1 MGNNTAL
8 LSCSTLENALNK
20 CAAYPRCKNS
30 RMMPL
35 LCVHVLLSYL
45 IVTDMGAIN
54 PFDVWTSCSW
64 AKRYSMVALLAVIL
78 SLSKTMGFESSEYP
92 FFRAN
97 KIGAVRFLVSSV
109 AKHRLKIA
117 RTLSS
122 FNSSGWKPFCRMTG
136 FLLRNPISL
145 PPSGARR
152 APVCSMISEPDPP
165 GKGDF
170 PGQIRPQNNILQ
182 FPVRFCII
190 NILACTHI
198 NDTLRERE
206 E

>member
-109 AKHRLKIA
+109 AKHRSKMA

-122 FNSSGWKPFCRMTG
+122 FNSSGWKPSCRMSG
-136 FLLRNPISL
+136 FLLRNPMFPSSL
-145 PPSGARR
+145 RRPAGACLLHDIR
-152 APVCSMISEPDPP
+152 ARSP
-165 GKGDF
+165 
-170 PGQIRPQNNILQ
+170 
-182 FPVRFCII
+182 
-190 NILACTHI
+190 
-198 NDTLRERE
+198 
-206 E
+206 